1 MAHRNIHVALH
12 HFFDY
17 MDTIRQADEKPGP

>member
-17 MDTIRQADEKPGP
+17 MERIRQADAKPGP